1 MKTEF
6 IATCLVAVTAT
17 ATAQTATPPAPAASS
32 AQEKTDIGRVS
43 ASGASNTNP
52 LETPSATGV
61 TRKEIGGGLMVDE
74 NVSKAKSSVTRDFIQ
89 KQQPTAD
96 VFQLL
101 KYSPG
106 ATSANSDAW
115 GLAPGVISVRGM
127 DGGQMGFNF
136 EGMPLSVASNWSV
149 FPGQYIDTE
158 NTDVVTLNQ
167 GSADL
172 GSPNVTATGGI
183 VDIFLHTPSK
193 RPGGLLTLSVGSDN
207 AWRVFLRGETGEIG
221 QSGFRAFGS
230 VSQIDADHFRGP
242 GKDRKQ
248 HLALG
253 GVQEWGGGS
262 RTKLALTF
270 SKVMRDVY
278 KNPTLAQWK
287 EGGMDGAASNYDST
301 YTAGS
306 LNYYRMFQNPWKNL
320 LVSVPSE
327 LRVSEKLSFNVT
339 PYLFYGYGGSGSAGT
354 LDESSVGYGNTVQAV
369 DLNGNGTTTDT
380 DVTFYNPII
389 EKNIRTGI
397 TVKGNYQL
405 QNHSLVAGIWMQH
418 SRDQLYRPY
427 SLMNDDGTPVD
438 VSGESSLITT
448 SDGDVVEQWHQDTHD
463 NFYSLF
469 VGDTISLMDERLA
482 IDVGVKKMWLER
494 VGINGVPSDVTRTE
508 AQHNP
513 TLPTAAVRFKLDDVN
528 SVFASASKGYRILA
542 AGSLYPRY
550 SSSTGAV
557 TTRENPNQPS
567 EKSTSVEAGYR
578 YQGRLVSLSTSLF
591 IYEFKNRQISAQVCD
606 PGCVTSPINGG
617 DQRAYGL
624 DFEAGLR
631 PYKNFRPYVS
641 FELMKTRI
649 KSDIPV
655 SGDFL
660 PTSGKEAVRAPKVQ
674 GAIAVDYDNGT
685 FFGNLGV
692 KYVGKQYSTFMNDQ
706 EIPGYTTVDVGVGYR
721 FSVPASSGFTKPEL
735 RLNLM
740 NVGDRHYLSGVNS
753 ATTNAVA
760 TTGIGGTT
768 IAASQPTYLV
778 ASPLSAMLT
787 FAVGF

>member
-6 IATCLVAVTAT
+6 IATVLAT
-17 ATAQTATPPAPAASS
+17 AAAAAVAQTATPPDAAAAA

-43 ASGASNTNP
+43 ASGASNANP

-106 ATSANSDAW
+106 ANSATSDAW

-172 GSPNVTATGGI
+172 SSPNVTATGGI
-183 VDIFLHTPSK
+183 VDLFLHTPSK
-193 RPGGLLTLSVGSDN
+193 KPGGLLTMSVGSDN
-207 AWRVFLRGETGEIG
+207 AQRLFLRGETGEIG
-221 QSGFRAFGS
+221 DSGFRAFGS
-230 VSQIDADHFRGP
+230 ISQIDADHFRGP

-253 GVQEWGGGS
+253 AVQEWGGGS
-262 RTKLALTF
+262 RTKLALTY
-270 SKVMRDVY
+270 SKFMRDVY
-278 KNPTLAQWK
+278 KNPTLAQWQD
-287 EGGMDGAASNYDST
+287 GGMDGAAANYDAT

-306 LNYYRMFQNPWKNL
+306 LSYYRMLQNPWENL
-320 LVSVPSE
+320 LLSAPTE
-327 LRVSEKLSFNVT
+327 LRVNDKLSLNVT
-339 PYLFYGYGGSGSAGT
+339 PYLYYGYGGSGSAGT
-354 LDESSVGYGNTVQAV
+354 LNESSVGWGNTVQPV

-380 DVTFYNPII
+380 GVTFYNPIL

-405 QNHSLVAGIWMQH
+405 ANHSLVAGVWMQH

-427 SLMNDDGTPVD
+427 GLMNADGTPVD
-438 VSGESSLITT
+438 VDGRSALITT
-448 SDGDVVEQWHQDTHD
+448 ASGDVVHQWYQDTRD

-469 VGDTISLMDERLA
+469 LGDTISLMDDRLA

-494 VGINGVPSDVTRTE
+494 VGLNRVPSDVTRTE
-508 AQHNP
+508 AQNDP
-513 TLPTAAVRFKLDDVN
+513 TLPTAAVRFKIDDLN
-528 SVFASASKGYRILA
+528 SVFGSFSRGVRILP
-542 AGSLYPRY
+542 AGALYPRY
-550 SSSTGAV
+550 GAATGAV
-557 TTRENPNQPS
+557 TTRENPDQAP
-567 EKSTSVEAGYR
+567 EKSTAFEVGYR
-578 YQGRLVSLSTSLF
+578 YQGPLISLSTSAF
-591 IYEFKNRQISAQVCD
+591 HYAFENRQISAQICD
-606 PGCVTSPINGG
+606 PGCVSSPIDGG
-617 DQRAYGL
+617 KQSAYGL

-631 PYKNFRPYVS
+631 PYKNFRPYAS
-641 FELMKTRI
+641 LELLKTRL

-660 PTSGKEAVRAPKVQ
+660 PTRGKEAVRAPKVQ
-674 GAIAVDYDNGT
+674 AAMAVDYDNGR
-685 FFGNLGV
+685 FFGNLGL
-692 KYVGKQYSTFMNDQ
+692 KHVGKQFSTFMNDQ
-706 EIPGYTTVDVGVGYR
+706 QIPAYTTVDIGVGYR
-721 FSVPASSGFTKPEL
+721 FSAPASSGFTKPEL

-740 NVGDRHYLSGVNS
+740 NVGDRKYLSGVNS
-753 ATTNAVA
+753 VTTNSVA
-760 TTGIGGTT
+760 TTGINGKT

-778 ASPLSAMLT
+778 ANPLSAMLT